1 LVSRIV
7 TVVVILASFAYIPFL
22 KAGMLEFYMKLSGV
36 AVIPLFTV
44 YLMGVFTRVAR
55 SSATIGLSVAMLA
68 GLTRFMNPVLLEWGL
83 EPLPVW
89 WTDTWW
95 GYLWSI
101 LVTSLS
107 MVVAS
112 MITGWESRETF
123 QTVAPSRPTRDQPS
137 DDSTDEETASGE
149 TWLERSRQTVPTTLE
164 GTPQTSSERTGWWL
178 QPWIWAS
185 LLLLIVGYLN
195 LVVFW

>member
-1 LVSRIV
+1 
-7 TVVVILASFAYIPFL
+7 
-22 KAGMLEFYMKLSGV
+22 
-36 AVIPLFTV
+36 
-44 YLMGVFTRVAR
+44 
-55 SSATIGLSVAMLA
+55 MLA
-68 GLTRFMNPVLLEWGL
+68 GLTRFMNPVLLAWEL
-83 EPLPVW
+83 QPLPVW

-107 MVVAS
+107 MIVAS
-112 MITGWESRETF
+112 MITGWESHDKF
-123 QTVAPSRPTRDQPS
+123 QGVAPSKETRNQPPGS
-137 DDSTDEETASGE
+137 SAEEEGTSAE
-149 TWLERSRQTVPTTLE
+149 TWLERSRQAVPKTLE
-164 GTPQTSSERTGWWL
+164 LTPRTSAESSRWQL